1 MPAAGN
7 RHVTDGTLSPDMEAG
22 FCWSSSSHAV
32 GYSSAVLLQFGRS
45 AVAPLDFSG
54 HGHGFSV
61 RCVQHLRELPPKA
74 DVPPA
79 VVSSGDDGGAVPAP
93 GRVANMAASIAPHGL
108 FFYLCGPISWN
119 KKEKIKYKTLIMK
132 IVREQREGGSSLLR
146 VKVGEAD
153 YAQEVEKML
162 RDYRRKA
169 NIPGFRPGMVPMG
182 IVKKMYGKGVLAEQ
196 SYRLASNAAFDYLQK
211 EKIDYLGDVIPS
223 DEQGDFDFEN
233 GKEFD
238 FVFEFGEAPEIKL
251 DLTEKDKV
259 TYNRIKVD
267 KKMHDD
273 YRSNFLRRFGRLVD
287 TGKVT
292 SDEALSVTLDNGDM
306 NVADAYVGLISLSE
320 EERKPFIG
328 KKVGDKMEVNINELY
343 KNPSQRAAV
352 LQVKQD
358 ELEGINPAFSLEI
371 TKIRKFAEPELNE
384 EFFKMAFPAGNVTSE
399 ADLDKFVDEEI
410 AKELSRE
417 SDYLFTLQLRDY
429 LIKKAGLKMP
439 EAFLKRWLY
448 TINEGKFSMEEI
460 EKDFDQFLKMFTWN
474 YMQKHFIQSEKI
486 AVSKD
491 EAVAEAKAL
500 AAAQFAQ
507 YGMPSAPDDML
518 AGYAEKI
525 LADKEQGQKIYE
537 KLYEVKVVES
547 VKQKIKVTEKAV
559 SADDFASLAKEL

>member
-1 MPAAGN
+1 MVVGGEG
-7 RHVTDGTLSPDMEAG
+7 HG
-22 FCWSSSSHAV
+22 WSSSPGAAGAV
-32 GYSSAVLLQFGRS
+32 EAGYLCFDVWRMEPLHGWHRSS
-45 AVAPLDFSG
+45 
-54 HGHGFSV
+54 GFAV

-79 VVSSGDDGGAVPAP
+79 VVSSGDDGGTVPAP
-93 GRVANMAASIAPHGL
+93 DRVANMAASIAPHGL